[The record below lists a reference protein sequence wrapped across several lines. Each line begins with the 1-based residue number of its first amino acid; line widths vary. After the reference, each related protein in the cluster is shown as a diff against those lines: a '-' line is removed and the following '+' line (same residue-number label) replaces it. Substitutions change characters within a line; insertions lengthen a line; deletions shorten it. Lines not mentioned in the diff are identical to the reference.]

1 MVKARVIYA
10 SRHEEP
16 LETDSHFTNHVLMH
30 RVSVVDHRL
39 HIRDNTDSS
48 DIGVE

>member
-10 SRHEEP
+10 SRHDEP
-16 LETDSHFTNHVLMH
+16 IETDSHFTNHVLMH
-30 RVSVVDHRL
+30 HVSVDHRL

-48 DIGVE
+48 DVEVK